1 MLMCR
6 ERFRKLSIDVEEDT
20 SMVVEAQSKG
30 PGISGL
36 YVGAANVR
44 RHFPRSVSAI
54 ELQLDHLRIECG
66 LGPDFWQGRPEIYDS
81 RLCAWLET
89 RHMNKD
95 RHRTNVRLAMI
106 PEGGNSFRLERI
118 SIERRDHGRN
128 KHGSSERDLVRCD
141 SDDNEQPTTGIV
153 DGLLKLSTQRE

>member
-1 MLMCR
+1 MM
-6 ERFRKLSIDVEEDT
+6 
-20 SMVVEAQSKG
+20 VEAQSKG
-30 PGISGL
+30 PGISRL

-66 LGPDFWQGRPEIYDS
+66 LKPDFWQGRPEIYDS

-95 RHRTNVRLAMI
+95 RHRTKVRLALV
-106 PEGGNSFRLERI
+106 PEGKNSFRLESI
-118 SIERRDHGRN
+118 SIKRRDRARN
-128 KHGSSERDLVRCD
+128 KYGSPERDLVRFD
-141 SDDNEQPTTGIV
+141 SDDHEQPTTGIV
-153 DGLLKLSTQRE
+153 DGILNLSTQRE

>member
-1 MLMCR
+1 MLMCP
-6 ERFRKLSIDVEEDT
+6 ERFRKLSIDVAEDT

-36 YVGAANVR
+36 YVGVANVR
-44 RHFPRSVSAI
+44 RHFPRGVSAI

-66 LGPDFWQGRPEIYDS
+66 LKPDFWQGRPEIDDS

-89 RHMNKD
+89 RLMNKD

-106 PEGGNSFRLERI
+106 PEGKNSFRLETI
-118 SIERRDHGRN
+118 SIKRRRRVRIE
-128 KHGSSERDLVRCD
+128 HGSLEDHSIRFRSE
-141 SDDNEQPTTGIV
+141 SHKQPDTSVATP
-153 DGLLKLSTQRE
+153 L